1 LIPISHLPLTPPPG
15 PAAAAGALNKLPSG
29 AQGGVQGTA
38 GEPFKNILLEALDQV
53 NSMQHQADQAVH
65 QLVTGEDV
73 NPAEVL
79 TTLQKADISFQLM
92 LQIRNKLVQA
102 YQEVNNIR
110 I

>member
-1 LIPISHLPLTPPPG
+1 MEMEFAMTPITGLPITPPIAPAG
-15 PAAAAGALNKLPSG
+15 LHPPAAA
-29 AQGGVQGTA
+29 GGQ
-38 GEPFKNILLEALDQV
+38 PFKNILIEALNQV
-53 NSMQHQADQAVH
+53 NSMQTEANEAVE
-65 QLVTGEDV
+65 QLVTGGDV

-79 TTLQKADISFQLM
+79 TTLQKADMSFRMM

>member
-1 LIPISHLPLTPPPG
+1 MTPISSLALPSPPVSLAPPQSPSAAPAG
-15 PAAAAGALNKLPSG
+15 PAA
-29 AQGGVQGTA
+29 Q
-38 GEPFKNILLEALDQV
+38 PFKNILIEALDQV
-53 NSMQHQADQAVH
+53 NSMQHQADQAVE
-65 QLVTGEDV
+65 QLVTGGDA

-79 TTLQKADISFQLM
+79 TTLQKADMSFKLM